1 MTQSNENEESFEA
14 LLNAQENQPGDLDVS
29 VGDTVKGK
37 VVHIGD
43 DKIFI
48 DWGGKGEGFADALDY
63 RDKEGQLTIKVGD
76 EVELKL
82 LAFGPQG
89 AELGTK
95 MRGNPKDKSATL
107 RQLKEALESKV
118 AIEGAV
124 TALRKG
130 GFDILYNG
138 LRVFCPLSQIVAG
151 FCESPEI
158 FVGQTLSF
166 RVVEFEEQGRNIVV
180 SRRALM
186 EEERKEAAAATRAG
200 LAVGVEYSGV
210 VRKLMPY
217 GAFVDFGGLDGFVHL
232 SEIAHQRVET
242 PGDVLKEGETVRVKV
257 ISLDTDPKGRERI
270 GLSIKAL
277 ALDPWQAGLPFAA
290 GDTLKGM
297 VRRLESFGAFVELT
311 PGVEG
316 LVHISEIAWERLG
329 SPAERLK
336 EGETIEVQVKDIDP
350 ERRRVSLSIKA
361 LLPAPARP
369 EPKEQE
375 NRQGDVIR
383 RRTPENQGSEAE
395 KAAGDAPAEPKIDYL
410 TPRIGLSTKGVVR
423 TIMPY
428 GIFVDL
434 PGLGPKA
441 SGLLH
446 MSETNVPKGDDA
458 RKTFKEGDEI
468 DVELIRID
476 EKGRISLSQ
485 TAATL
490 RREREE
496 VQAYQ
501 NKMKSDT
508 KMGTLAD
515 KLKNFK
521 L

>member
-1 MTQSNENEESFEA
+1 MTQPNENEESFEA

-43 DKIFI
+43 GKIFI
-48 DWGGKGEGFADALDY
+48 DWGGKGEGFADALEYKDANG
-63 RDKEGQLTIKVGD
+63 ELTIKVGD

-89 AELGTK
+89 AEFGTK

-107 RQLKEALESKV
+107 RQLKEAFESKV
-118 AIEGAV
+118 AIEGQV
-124 TALRKG
+124 TAHRKG
-130 GFDILYNG
+130 GFDVMYNG
-138 LRVFCPLSQIVAG
+138 MRVFCPLSQIVAG
-151 FCESPEI
+151 FCETPET

-166 RVVEFEEQGRNIVV
+166 RVVEYEDQGRNIVV
-180 SRRALM
+180 SRRAIM
-186 EEERKEAAAATRAG
+186 EEERKAASAATRAS
-200 LAVGVEYSGV
+200 LVVGAEFEGQ

-232 SEIAHQRVET
+232 SEIAHQRVEA
-242 PGDVLKEGETVRVKV
+242 PGDVLKEGEKVRVKV

-277 ALDPWQAGLPFAA
+277 ALDPWQAGLSFAA
-290 GDTLKGM
+290 GDTLKGT
-297 VRRLESFGAFVELT
+297 VRRLETFGAFVELT

-329 SPAERLK
+329 SPSERLK
-336 EGETIEVQVKDIDP
+336 EGETIDVQIKEIDAD
-350 ERRRVSLSIKA
+350 RRRVSLSIKA
-361 LLPAPARP
+361 LLPAPVRP
-369 EPKEQE
+369 ERQE
-375 NRQGDVIR
+375 AESRQGDVIR
-383 RRTPENQGSEAE
+383 RRANEERPSEAAQSHE
-395 KAAGDAPAEPKIDYL
+395 EAPAEPKIDYL
-410 TPRIGLSTKGVVR
+410 TPRVGLSTKGLVR
-423 TIMPY
+423 TIMSY

-468 DVELIRID
+468 EVELIRID

-485 TAATL
+485 TAAAL

-501 NKMKSDT
+501 NKLKSET
-508 KMGTLAD
+508 KMGSLAD
-515 KLKNFK
+515 KLKNIK

>member
-1 MTQSNENEESFEA
+1 MTQPNENEESFEE

-48 DWGGKGEGFADALDY
+48 DWGGKGEGFADALEY
-63 RDKEGQLTIKVGD
+63 RDANGELTIKVGD
-76 EVELKL
+76 QVELKL

-107 RQLKEALESKV
+107 RQLKEAFESKV
-118 AIEGAV
+118 AIEGQV
-124 TALRKG
+124 TAHRKG
-130 GFDILYNG
+130 GFDVMYNG

-151 FCESPEI
+151 FCETPET

-166 RVVEFEEQGRNIVV
+166 RVVEFEDHGRNIVV
-180 SRRALM
+180 SHRAIM
-186 EEERKEAAAATRAG
+186 EEERKAAAATTRAS
-200 LAVGVEYSGV
+200 LVVGAEFEGQ

-232 SEIAHQRVET
+232 SEIAHQRVEA
-242 PGDVLKEGETVRVKV
+242 PSDVLKEGETVRVKV

-290 GDTLKGM
+290 GDTVKGH

-336 EGETIEVQVKDIDP
+336 EGETIDVQIKEIDS

-369 EPKEQE
+369 ERPEQE
-375 NRQGDVIR
+375 SRQGDVIR
-383 RRTPENQGSEAE
+383 RRSHEEHAQEA
-395 KAAGDAPAEPKIDYL
+395 ALGDVPAEPKVDYL
-410 TPRIGLSTKGVVR
+410 SPRVGLSTKGLVR

-434 PGLGPKA
+434 PALGPKA

-468 DVELIRID
+468 EVELIRID

-501 NKMKSDT
+501 NKLKSET
-508 KMGTLAD
+508 KMGSLAD
-515 KLKNFK
+515 KLKNIK